1 VYQFHGSTAH
11 KQIVKDFKSQ
21 LEKWDISMENVPFLV
36 TDTAAAMNL
45 AGIVLQ
51 TATEDLIEHVYCLD
65 HVIQLTAKLAFNAK
79 VKGQALETIEE
90 SDIGLD
96 DEDED
101 EGAAGSGVSLMKK
114 VQNLIGF
121 FNWSSQAQAALEKIA
136 RSIEEKTSRSTK
148 ESIHSC
154 TRCRYKMVV
163 NIGRS

>member
-1 VYQFHGSTAH
+1 MLAHIGREKIKKTLQGQIFSATTDHWTSCRGHTYATLTVQYIEDFQVQNWVLAVYQFHGSTAH
-11 KQIVKDFKSQ
+11 EQIVKDFKSQ

-90 SDIGLD
+90 SDIGSD

-101 EGAAGSGVSLMKK
+101 EGAAGS
-114 VQNLIGF
+114 
-121 FNWSSQAQAALEKIA
+121 
-136 RSIEEKTSRSTK
+136 
-148 ESIHSC
+148 
-154 TRCRYKMVV
+154 
-163 NIGRS
+163 